1 MERQRCVIGAII
13 EEADPI
19 TVFRRYQELAEATK
33 DIVATDIPAGLLPA
47 FVELALKVK
56 DASVTSLPFTNQ
68 VIDPESPDYDL
79 MHTLVAEALLPPTEP
94 TSTPTA
100 TASAS
105 PGQDSQTATR
115 TPTPSPTI
123 EPDEAADVTAVC

>member
-1 MERQRCVIGAII
+1 
-13 EEADPI
+13 
-19 TVFRRYQELAEATK
+19 
-33 DIVATDIPAGLLPA
+33 
-47 FVELALKVK
+47 
-56 DASVTSLPFTNQ
+56 VTSLPFTNQ